1 MDTFLLTVK
10 LGFHE
15 GPNLIVD
22 FPRFL
27 KCVPKSSF

>member
-10 LGFHE
+10 LGFHG

-22 FPRFL
+22 FLRFL
-27 KCVPKSSF
+27 KCVSPEV

>member
-15 GPNLIVD
+15 GPNFTVD
-22 FPRFL
+22 FLRFL
-27 KCVPKSSF
+27 KCVSSEV

>member
-22 FPRFL
+22 FLRFL
-27 KCVPKSSF
+27 KWVSPEV